1 MTDDRDELIERMRT
15 ALTPLPSVAPA
26 SIARVLAATAGRVP
40 RERSAWERVTEWF
53 GTPTVSL
60 AGLGAVAAG
69 ALLIG
74 FVARGVV
81 ASRTTELATATPG
94 APGRALGTNPDADEP
109 LTGAAPTLAAGAS
122 AGRVA
127 VQFVLDD
134 PAASSVSVIGDFN
147 GWQPTAAPMRRVER
161 GQAWTTVVLV
171 PPGRH
176 QYAFLVNGTRW
187 VADPR
192 APRADDADFGKP
204 GSVLMVQAP

>member
-1 MTDDRDELIERMRT
+1 MTDDRDELIDRMRT
-15 ALTPLPSVAPA
+15 ALAPLPSVAPA

-40 RERSAWERVTEWF
+40 RERSAWERLTDWF

-60 AGLGAVAAG
+60 AGLGAVAAT

-74 FVARGVV
+74 FVARGMV
-81 ASRTTELATATPG
+81 ASRSGEVATATAG
-94 APGRALGTNPDADEP
+94 VSGRVLGTSSDADAP
-109 LTGAAPTLAAGAS
+109 RTGTTPTLAAGAS
-122 AGRVA
+122 SGRVA

-147 GWQPTAAPMRRVER
+147 GWLPTAAPMQRVER
-161 GQAWTTVVLV
+161 GQAWAAVVLV

-176 QYAFLVNGTRW
+176 EYAFLVDGTRW

-192 APRADDADFGKP
+192 APRAADADFGKP